1 MRETDVLCPLVTP
14 MDDEGEIDYESLDAV
29 VRGVRDAGL
38 DGFVPCGTTGEFASL
53 TREENRALVE
63 RVRAVA
69 GDDATVIAGAGAT
82 SVPDTVSA
90 LTDAAAAGADAG
102 LVVVPYFHTA
112 NAADGNARFLR
123 RVADRSLLPLYLY
136 NIPACTGSEIP
147 VETAVELA
155 DRDDVHGLKDSS
167 GDFGYFTDVLAA
179 TPDDFAVYQGVD
191 DQLVPAG
198 LMGATGG
205 INALSN
211 AVPEVFAA
219 VRDALNAGDD
229 ERARDLHRGG
239 LKPLFAFCADHGF
252 APATKAALASRGRI
266 EEDAVRPP
274 LVELDEGARAAIAAA
289 VDDALALV
297 S

>member
-1 MRETDVLCPLVTP
+1 MRETDVFCPLVTP
-14 MDDEGEIDYESLDAV
+14 MDAEGEIDYDGLESV
-29 VRGVRDAGL
+29 VRSVRDAGL
-38 DGFVPCGTTGEFASL
+38 DGFVPSGTTGEFASL
-53 TREENRALVE
+53 TREENRAVVE

-90 LTDAAAAGADAG
+90 LTDAAESGADAG

-123 RVADRSLLPLYLY
+123 RVADRSPLPLYLY

-147 VETAVELA
+147 VETVVELA

-167 GDFGYFTDVLAA
+167 GDFGYVTDVLAA
-179 TPDDFAVYQGVD
+179 APDDFAVYQGVD

-229 ERARDLHRGG
+229 ERARELHRGG
-239 LKPLFAFCADHGF
+239 LKPLFSFCADHGF
-252 APATKAALASRGRI
+252 APATKAALAARGRI
-266 EEDAVRPP
+266 DEDAVRPP

-289 VDDALALV
+289 VDDALTLV

>member
-14 MDDEGEIDYESLDAV
+14 MDADGEIDDEGLDAV

-53 TREENRALVE
+53 TRAENRAVVE
-63 RVRAVA
+63 RVRESA

-82 SVPDTVSA
+82 SVPDTVDA
-90 LTDAAAAGADAG
+90 LTDAAEAGADAG

-123 RVADRSLLPLYLY
+123 RVAERSPLPIYLY

-147 VETAVELA
+147 VETVVELA
-155 DRDDVHGLKDSS
+155 GRDDVHGLKDSS
-167 GDFGYFTDVLAA
+167 GNFGYFTDALAA

-198 LMGATGG
+198 LMGASGG

-219 VRDALNAGDD
+219 VREALNAGDD
-229 ERARDLHRGG
+229 ERARELGRGA

-252 APATKAALASRGRI
+252 APATKAALAARGRI
-266 EEDAVRPP
+266 DDDAVRPP
-274 LVELDEGARAAIAAA
+274 LVELDEGARAALDAA
-289 VDDALALV
+289 VEDALALV
-297 S
+297 D